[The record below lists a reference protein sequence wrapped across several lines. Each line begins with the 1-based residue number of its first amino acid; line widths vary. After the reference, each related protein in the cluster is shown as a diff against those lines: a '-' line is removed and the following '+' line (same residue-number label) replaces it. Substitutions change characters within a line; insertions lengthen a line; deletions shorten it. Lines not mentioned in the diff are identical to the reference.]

1 MNSRLSIA
9 VIVGLGLLLAACA
22 AGSPDARQAAGGGP
36 LSLLVMGFWHG
47 LIAPI
52 TLIIEVIQ
60 GFFPGVLPI
69 PQPWHLYETQAAGMP
84 YDVGFYFGLAG
95 GPTFAYSRWR

>member
-1 MNSRLSIA
+1 MGRSLRIA
-9 VIVGLGLLLAACA
+9 GIVGLALFLAACA

-36 LSLLVMGFWHG
+36 LSLLVLGFWHG
-47 LIAPI
+47 LIAPV

-60 GFFPGVLPI
+60 RFFPGVLPI
-69 PQPWHLYETQAAGMP
+69 PQPWHLYEASAASVP

>member
-1 MNSRLSIA
+1 MNPRLRIA
-9 VIVGLGLLLAACA
+9 LGLGLVLLLAACA
-22 AGSPDARQAAGGGP
+22 AGSPDASQTAHGGA

-47 LIAPI
+47 LIAPV

-60 GFFPGVLPI
+60 KFFPGVLPI
-69 PQPWHLYETQAAGMP
+69 PQPWHMYETSAVSVA